1 MKASPLGLVVLFVV
15 YQAAWFGVVASAAR
29 GWVWAGPALVA
40 VILIAASFALPS
52 EVRGRWFAALLL
64 LGLAGGIA
72 DSLVAASGLVRYGAG
87 FRPWMAPPWIVS
99 LWCLSALWLPNL
111 SGFSRRPAIAALLGA
126 LGAPLAYAGGVRL
139 GAAAFPQPSWP
150 SLVAIGAV
158 WAVALPL
165 MLRIPAL
172 TTPTARVGEATP

>member
-1 MKASPLGLVVLFVV
+1 LGLIVLFVV
-15 YQAAWFGVVASAAR
+15 YQGAWFAVVASAAHDR
-29 GWVWAGPALVA
+29 VWAGPALVA
-40 VILIAASFALPS
+40 VLLIACSFWLPR

-72 DSLVAASGLVRYGAG
+72 DSLVAASGLVRYSAG

-111 SGFSRRPAIAALLGA
+111 EGFSRRPVAAALLGG

-139 GAAAFPQPSWP
+139 GAAAFPEPIWP
-150 SLVAIGAV
+150 SLAAIGAV

-165 MLRIPAL
+165 MLRMPAL
-172 TTPTARVGEATP
+172 TKPAAPAGEAST